1 VSVYRITADADRDL
15 AEITSYI
22 SADSPAAANRLLDS
36 FVAMFE
42 TPASAPAAGRRRD
55 DLRRGVRS
63 FPVGVYLVS
72 YRQVGTDIEILR
84 VIHGR
89 RDIEKAF
96 NT

>member
-1 VSVYRITADADRDL
+1 VSVYRITAEAERDL

-22 SADSPAAANRLLDS
+22 SADSPAAADRLLDS
-36 FVAMFE
+36 FIAMFE
-42 TPASAPAAGRRRD
+42 TLASAPAAGRRRD

-63 FPVGVYLVS
+63 FPVGVYLVF
-72 YRQVGTDIEILR
+72 YQVGTDIEILR